1 MLFIYLYDGNLY
13 SDLWKSDVHLD
24 LPNLKFSII
33 ILPQNSTLLAVVGTD
48 FHFPRRL
55 KSKNSIVTFSLAC
68 VAGAW
73 KQWAQAP
80 ATQATF
86 SLLGTSHAAG
96 RAFLPL
102 ARFWRIVEY
111 ALHASTMQFRTQA

>member
-55 KSKNSIVTFSLAC
+55 KK
-68 VAGAW
+68 
-73 KQWAQAP
+73 
-80 ATQATF
+80 
-86 SLLGTSHAAG
+86 
-96 RAFLPL
+96 
-102 ARFWRIVEY
+102 
-111 ALHASTMQFRTQA
+111 